1 MDPKMKENKAER
13 EEPTSPKSKVP
24 EHHTREW
31 EIRVRQE
38 ALQAAKRDISV
49 GRRAGL
55 PSSR

>member
-1 MDPKMKENKAER
+1 MNPKMKGNRTER
-13 EEPTSPKSKVP
+13 EEPAPPKSKVP

-38 ALQAAKRDISV
+38 ALKAAMHDRST

>member
-1 MDPKMKENKAER
+1 MNPKMKENKAER
-13 EEPTSPKSKVP
+13 EEPASPKSKVP

-38 ALQAAKRDISV
+38 ALQAAKRDGST